1 MNKFYTAVGRF
12 QVKGRFQ
19 GVRCPQVVIGQRE
32 YILDMQEML
41 LWSILTWRIL
51 ELDELQTHYEAKEQ
65 ETGFLSHRPM
75 EECLCRL
82 IQRGLVAKGSGETA
96 ADALY
101 DILSELYIVPIPKSP
116 LLRFVSF
123 IKLTVFQ
130 RVPFSVTKKIF
141 GRDKRSEDE
150 KKVMRLANQMILSTA
165 EIVKCF
171 QQKTESFVSEEHMM
185 DVLYRDEY
193 ATSDTLAFMVRYF
206 PECRPVVLSVANL
219 YLRKQI
225 VFERI

>member
-19 GVRCPQVVIGQRE
+19 GVRCPQVVIGQKE

-130 RVPFSVTKKIF
+130 RVPFS
-141 GRDKRSEDE
+141 GSRW
-150 KKVMRLANQMILSTA
+150 MHLS
-165 EIVKCF
+165 
-171 QQKTESFVSEEHMM
+171 
-185 DVLYRDEY
+185 R
-193 ATSDTLAFMVRYF
+193 TS
-206 PECRPVVLSVANL
+206 P
-219 YLRKQI
+219 
-225 VFERI
+225 